1 MTLKWVHQILI
12 SCAIAFGLILVVFSL
27 YKGGG
32 DYLAAGALGGVMS
45 VGGAIYLRWFLRKKM
60 K

>member
-1 MTLKWVHQILI
+1 MTLRMVHQILI
-12 SCAIAFGLILVVFSL
+12 SCAIAFGLILVIFSV

-32 DYLAAGALGGVMS
+32 TYLASGVLGAVMS
-45 VGGAIYLRWFLRKKM
+45 VGGAIYLRWFLKKRM